1 MVCNKCNHPP
11 TFNGM
16 LVIYGCPHEKSENI
30 SKPEQK
36 HCPTFYV
43 MGGEDE
49 S

>member
-1 MVCNKCNHPP
+1 MTCDKCLHPP
-11 TFNGM
+11 TFSGF
-16 LVIYGCPHEKSENI
+16 VVYGCPHEND
-30 SKPEQK
+30 KPETK